1 MLGAAIKKNTTKGD
15 IMRTL
20 ALVLPSFDHRAFS
33 LTLEINSKKAGSN
46 IAKMSRAAP
55 GMGSG
60 TIVTDSDVKSALKR
74 GVNIEKASGNK
85 L

>member
-1 MLGAAIKKNTTKGD
+1 
-15 IMRTL
+15 MRSL
-20 ALVLPSFDHRAFS
+20 ALVLPSFDLRGFS

-46 IAKMSRAAP
+46 IAKMSRVAP
-55 GMGSG
+55 SMVSG